1 MNMKPKR
8 IKKDKSDFVALI
20 DLRRMISEIMMYH
33 MARYSRITKT
43 DALEIAHD
51 IILFK
56 TSCYSSKFAI
66 HAQSFGL
73 KDSITNNNFR
83 NFISLLLQINP
94 AIPVL

>member
-1 MNMKPKR
+1 MKPKR

-51 IILFK
+51 IIRRIEHKPGWIIAEL
-56 TSCYSSKFAI
+56 
-66 HAQSFGL
+66 L
-73 KDSITNNNFR
+73 KYEEI
-83 NFISLLLQINP
+83 QK
-94 AIPVL
+94 